1 MLRVRDAMTRDV
13 VTVESEE
20 SAARAWGLCR
30 ERSIRHLPVVEG
42 GRLVGIVSDRDLRDL
57 SPPRATADEENTL
70 GWVRIRDT
78 MSARVVTA
86 HPLDTIEHAAKVI
99 YENKFNCL
107 PVVADD
113 ELVGIITSSDLVRTL
128 VELTGA
134 HGEGSW
140 VEVEVPNEPGQ
151 LANGRLDAAPCG
163 GGGRASP
170 WRCLPR
176 TGASST
182 PRARRNGRKH
192 LSFTSCRGDPEC
204 GAGSNG
210 GVGDHRHSG
219 VPSSE
224 SSQAP
229 QHHAGDPL
237 EISGR
242 KLPGS
247 DPSDCL
253 AGGGSGTS

>member
-13 VTVESEE
+13 VTVGSEE

-30 ERSIRHLPVVEG
+30 ERNIRHLPVVEG

-57 SPPRATADEENTL
+57 SPPRDTADQENTL
-70 GWVRIRDT
+70 GWVQIRDM
-78 MSARVVTA
+78 MSTGVVTA

-99 YENKFNCL
+99 YENRFNCL

-151 LANGRLDAAPCG
+151 LASITEVIRDRHVNIAGVFLGPASREAYRAIVLRLETTDP
-163 GGGRASP
+163 
-170 WRCLPR
+170 
-176 TGASST
+176 
-182 PRARRNGRKH
+182 
-192 LSFTSCRGDPEC
+192 TSI
-204 GAGSNG
+204 AGSLTDAG
-210 GVGDHRHSG
+210 YVVTST
-219 VPSSE
+219 E
-224 SSQAP
+224 STGS
-229 QHHAGDPL
+229 
-237 EISGR
+237 SGR
-242 KLPGS
+242 YLERR
-247 DPSDCL
+247 
-253 AGGGSGTS
+253 